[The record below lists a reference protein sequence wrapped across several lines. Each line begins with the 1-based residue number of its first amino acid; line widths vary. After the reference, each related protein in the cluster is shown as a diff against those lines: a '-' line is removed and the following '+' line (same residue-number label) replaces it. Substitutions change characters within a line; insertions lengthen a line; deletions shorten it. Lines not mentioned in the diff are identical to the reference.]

1 MSIYVLRSGIADI
14 CWLTLYIDS
23 PLLPD
28 SETDVSEYILKKF
41 VSENL
46 EKSPIYAYKRVLSK
60 NSEFIYDYCG
70 NDVNLDQL
78 NCKDILMTEEQYQF
92 FDKLFNNIN
101 NSWER
106 FVEAFS
112 CYRMIFNKEQL
123 SKKYSELIKSYK
135 PFECDIEQ
143 WCNRIDKMNET
154 VEKDLK
160 KLIK

>member
-1 MSIYVLRSGIADI
+1 M
-14 CWLTLYIDS
+14 YIDS
-23 PLLPD
+23 PLLEQPD
-28 SETDVSEYILKKF
+28 SEVDVSECILKKF

-46 EKSPIYAYKRVLSK
+46 EKSPIYAYKKRVLSK

-70 NDVNLDQL
+70 KDVNLDQL
-78 NCKDILMTEEQYQF
+78 TCKDILMTEEQYQF

-143 WCNRIDKMNET
+143 WCNRIDKMNEA

>member
-1 MSIYVLRSGIADI
+1 MDI
-14 CWLTLYIDS
+14 CPECGLAY
-23 PLLPD
+23 
-28 SETDVSEYILKKF
+28 
-41 VSENL
+41 NQH
-46 EKSPIYAYKRVLSK
+46 KSDCSKHKEDWYCEEFSAHYAHS
-60 NSEFIYDYCG
+60 
-70 NDVNLDQL
+70 